1 MRTTL
6 TLDDDVAHQ
15 LAEQQRRTGES
26 FKQLVND
33 TLRAGLQAGI
43 RPGTTPPPFQ
53 VTPKAAGFRAGIDVR
68 RLNQLNDELEAD
80 AFAEKLTRSVRRR

>member
-15 LAEQQRRTGES
+15 LAERQRLTGTS

-33 TLRAGLQAGI
+33 TLRSGLQAGQL
-43 RPGTTPPPFQ
+43 PAAAPPPFQ
-53 VTPKAAGFRAGIDVR
+53 VTPKAAGFRTGVDVL
-68 RLNQLNDELEAD
+68 RLNQLNDELESE
-80 AFAEKLTRSVRRR
+80 AFLGRLASSPAKR

>member
-15 LAEQQRRTGES
+15 LAERQRLTGES

-33 TLRAGLQAGI
+33 ALRAGLQSGQ
-43 RPGTTPPPFQ
+43 TPAAALPPFR
-53 VTPKAAGFRAGIDVR
+53 VTPKFAGFRAGVDVR
-68 RLNQLNDELEAD
+68 RLNQLNDELEAE
-80 AFAEKLTRSVRRR
+80 AFSDKLSRAARKR